1 MDAGDLLGYIQ
12 QLRKGLT
19 VCEGMKPMVEF
30 LIKHTPELQSVSND
44 PNPELLV
51 LAQKVRLMLAQYAPG
66 TPAVEAIKNTEAYQK
81 VAHLIEG
88 VEVVPM
94 GGLVQ

>member
-1 MDAGDLLGYIQ
+1 M
-12 QLRKGLT
+12 
-19 VCEGMKPMVEF
+19 
-30 LIKHTPELQSVSND
+30 
-44 PNPELLV
+44 